1 MDESSQSV
9 GRCNKA
15 LSVEVEMD
23 EVPNNLSPSRHRV
36 TFHLSPNHPIL
47 TLLDWLWSGI
57 RWVWVAILLAGLV
70 AGPLFSLLT
79 HGNLGLGD
87 VRTWKVVALAT
98 NYPTWSLIVFASVV
112 FITVVSYLAHR
123 TRLSAGRPLVQVP
136 PAISV
141 LVSVLAVAAIVTSAL
156 VLPAPRPV
164 SSVCSTPAHPSG
176 TAPPA
181 HSYTPQE
188 LQMAYH
194 FATVFAGDTTGKG
207 QTVAIVT
214 SFYMPS
220 LQADFD
226 RFSQEYHLP
235 MAHVDVLAPLGLKAA
250 DPSDS
255 TSQSWVGLDV
265 ETAELVHAVAPDAH
279 IVVVSSPVAETEG
292 TAGLPEFLTLER
304 YVVEH
309 HVASVIVQP
318 WGASEYTLLDAA
330 GVQEMQQWDAF
341 FQTATVNDNITFIAG
356 TGRTGGTDVAS
367 ATSSR
372 LLDRPVTGFPAS
384 DPWVLAVGGTSLS
397 QADEKGNAQEV
408 AWNRS
413 GGGYSANFPEPVY
426 QQYLPPQ
433 VQTQLAHR
441 RGIPD
446 VAATGADPNTGV
458 RIYVGGKWITSV
470 SNGASAAIWGGA
482 IALANQLAGH
492 PLGFINPTLY
502 KLGTSDAAS
511 NDFRDITEGTNC
523 FNGIGYPA
531 GPGWDPVTGLGTP
544 IADNL
549 LVDLAFPQ

>member
-1 MDESSQSV
+1 V
-9 GRCNKA
+9 T
-15 LSVEVEMD
+15 
-23 EVPNNLSPSRHRV
+23 SR
-36 TFHLSPNHPIL
+36 LSPNHPIL
-47 TLLDWLWSGI
+47 TFLDWLWSGI
-57 RWVWVAILLAGLV
+57 RWVWGAILLAGLV
-70 AGPLFSLLT
+70 TGPLSSLLT

-87 VRTWKVVALAT
+87 LRTWKVVALAT

-112 FITVVSYLAHR
+112 FITAVSYLAHR
-123 TRLSAGRPLVQVP
+123 IRLSARRPLVQVH
-136 PAISV
+136 PAINV
-141 LVSVLAVAAIVTSAL
+141 LVSALAVAAIVTSAL
-156 VLPAPRPV
+156 VLPAPSPV
-164 SSVCSTPAHPSG
+164 SSGCSTAAQPSG
-176 TAPPA
+176 TALPA

-194 FATVFAGDTTGKG
+194 FASLFAGNTTGKG

-226 RFSQEYHLP
+226 RFSQEYQLP
-235 MAHVDVLAPLGLKAA
+235 MAHIDILAPLGLKAA
-250 DPSDS
+250 DPSDP
-255 TSQSWVGLDV
+255 TSSWGGLDV

-279 IVVVSSPVAETEG
+279 IVVVSSPVDETEG

-304 YVVEH
+304 YIVEH

-318 WGASEYTLLDAA
+318 WDASEYTLLDAA

-341 FQTATVNDNITFIAG
+341 FQSATLNDNITFIAG
-356 TGRTGGTDVAS
+356 SGSKGGTNNVN
-367 ATSSR
+367 ATTPR
-372 LLDRPVTGFPAS
+372 TLDRPVIGFPAS

-397 QADEKGNAQEV
+397 QADEKGNTQEV
-408 AWNRS
+408 TWNRS
-413 GGGYSANFPEPVY
+413 GGGYSANFPEPIY

-433 VQTQLAHR
+433 VQSQLAHR

-458 RIYVGGKWITSV
+458 RIYVGGKWTTSAGT
-470 SNGASAAIWGGA
+470 GASAAIWGGA
-482 IALANQLAGH
+482 IALANQVAGH

-531 GPGWDPVTGLGTP
+531 GSGWDPVTGLGTP

>member
-1 MDESSQSV
+1 
-9 GRCNKA
+9 
-15 LSVEVEMD
+15 MD
-23 EVPNNLSPSRHRV
+23 EVPNNPAPSRHRV
-36 TFHLSPNHPIL
+36 TSRLSPNHPIL
-47 TLLDWLWSGI
+47 TFLDWLWSGI
-57 RWVWVAILLAGLV
+57 RWVWGALLLGGFV

-79 HGNLGLGD
+79 NGTLGLGD
-87 VRTWKVVALAT
+87 WRTWKVVALAT

-112 FITVVSYLAHR
+112 FITAVSYLAHR
-123 TRLSAGRPLVQVP
+123 LRLSAGRPLVQVH

-141 LVSVLAVAAIVTSAL
+141 LVSVLALAAIVTSAI
-156 VLPAPRPV
+156 VVPAPSPV
-164 SSVCSTPAHPSG
+164 SSVCSTPAHRSG
-176 TAPPA
+176 TALPA

-188 LQMAYH
+188 LQIAYNV
-194 FATVFAGDTTGKG
+194 AALYSGNTTGKG

-214 SFYMPS
+214 SFYLAS

-235 MAHVDVLAPLGLKAA
+235 MAHIDVLAPLGLKAA
-250 DPSDS
+250 DPSDP
-255 TSQSWVGLDV
+255 TSQSWLGLDV
-265 ETAELVHAVAPDAH
+265 ETAELVHTVAPDAH

-292 TAGLPEFLTLER
+292 TVGLPEFLTLER

-309 HVASVIVQP
+309 HIASVIVQP
-318 WGASEYTLLDAA
+318 WGASEYSLFDAA
-330 GVQEMQQWDAF
+330 GAQETQRWDAF
-341 FQTATVNDNITFIAG
+341 FQSATMNDNITFIAG
-356 TGRTGGTDVAS
+356 SGGTGGADYAS
-367 ATSSR
+367 ATSPR
-372 LLDRPVTGFPAS
+372 TLDRPVVEFPAS

-397 QADEKGNAQEV
+397 QSDANGKNQEV

-433 VQTQLAHR
+433 VQSQLAHR

-458 RIYVGGKWITSV
+458 RIYVGGKWTNSAGT
-470 SNGASAAIWGGA
+470 GASAAIWGGA

-502 KLGTSDAAS
+502 KSGNSDAAAS
-511 NDFRDITEGTNC
+511 DFRDITDGNNC
-523 FNGIGYPA
+523 FNGIGYSA
-531 GPGWDPVTGLGTP
+531 RSGWDPVTGLGTP